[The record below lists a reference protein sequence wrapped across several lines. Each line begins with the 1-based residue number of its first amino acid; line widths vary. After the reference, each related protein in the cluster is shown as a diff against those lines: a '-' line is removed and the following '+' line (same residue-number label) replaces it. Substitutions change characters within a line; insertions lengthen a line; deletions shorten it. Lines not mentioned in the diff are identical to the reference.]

1 MLSGWGGAVPPAGA
15 EVAGGGVVAGWASPT
30 GRNGTRS
37 GGPSEILRPSSSQR
51 PARPAGVVAGPGTCT
66 PRKRAGSSLYS
77 PPEESRGA
85 ARPVG
90 AAMSGSVRPCP
101 TVPRSGTG
109 TFCRGIRS
117 GPYTRGSD
125 PRPRLPSRDLHPAQQ
140 TPSTSMS
147 TPARPGPNRDRQIVF
162 GLGLSNWSTPTVSA
176 LHPMVRAHP
185 AAQVPFGG
193 GRELAIAY
201 LPRLSSLFPICDGPS
216 IPLGCFPPPGGSYA
230 DRWYVSG
237 KLCRLSSFRR
247 SISSL

>member
-1 MLSGWGGAVPPAGA
+1 MLSGWGGAVAAAGA
-15 EVAGGGVVAGWASPT
+15 DGAGGGVVAGWASPT

-37 GGPSEILRPSSSQR
+37 GGPSEILKPSSSQR
-51 PARPAGVVAGPGTCT
+51 PASPAGVVAGPGTCT
-66 PRKRAGSSLYS
+66 PRKRAGSSLYI
-77 PPEESRGA
+77 PPDESRGA

-101 TVPRSGTG
+101 TVPRSGKG

-125 PRPRLPSRDLHPAQQ
+125 PRPRLPSRDLHPAKQ

-147 TPARPGPNRDRQIVF
+147 TPACPGPSRDRQIVF
-162 GLGLSNWSTPTVSA
+162 GLRWSNCSTPTVSA

-185 AAQVPFGG
+185 AAQVPLGDR
-193 GRELAIAY
+193 RELATAY
-201 LPRLSSLFPICDGPS
+201 LRRLSSLFPMCDGPS
-216 IPLGCFPPPGGSYA
+216 IPLGCFPPTGGSHT
-230 DRWYVSG
+230 DRWYGSG
-237 KLCRLSSFRR
+237 KLCRLLPFRR